1 MTKGVRV
8 PMKCL
13 SSAVVILSACLI
25 VSVFKP
31 GPCSSLA
38 WAEPRDFDSREIK
51 YSVIDQTLPT
61 GIQMAQASV
70 DDDSAAE
77 DEEEVVEI
85 ADPIYYWNKG
95 MYHFN
100 DKFYF
105 WLLKP
110 VARGYRWAVPE
121 LVRTGVSN
129 FFYNLRFPIRFV
141 SCLLQA
147 KGGAAVG
154 ELGRFVVNT
163 TAGVAGLRNVAKAH
177 PKLNPSEEDL
187 GQTFGRWGI
196 GSGFYI
202 VWPFL
207 GPSTLRESVGWL
219 GDLFLDPVTYVEP
232 TEASAGI
239 MAYEA
244 LNKTSFR
251 IGDYEALKEAAIDPY
266 ISIRDAYVQH
276 RKKKVEE

>member
-51 YSVIDQTLPT
+51 YSVTDQTLPT

-121 LVRTGVSN
+121 LVRT
-129 FFYNLRFPIRFV
+129 I
-141 SCLLQA
+141 
-147 KGGAAVG
+147 
-154 ELGRFVVNT
+154 T
-163 TAGVAGLRNVAKAH
+163 
-177 PKLNPSEEDL
+177 
-187 GQTFGRWGI
+187 
-196 GSGFYI
+196 
-202 VWPFL
+202 
-207 GPSTLRESVGWL
+207 
-219 GDLFLDPVTYVEP
+219 
-232 TEASAGI
+232 
-239 MAYEA
+239 
-244 LNKTSFR
+244 
-251 IGDYEALKEAAIDPY
+251 
-266 ISIRDAYVQH
+266 
-276 RKKKVEE
+276 

>member
-1 MTKGVRV
+1 
-8 PMKCL
+8 MKRL
-13 SSAVVILSACLI
+13 TSAVVILSACLI
-25 VSVFKP
+25 ISVFEL
-31 GPCSSLA
+31 GPSSSLA
-38 WAEPRDFDSREIK
+38 WAEPRDFDSQEIE
-51 YSVIDQTLPT
+51 YSVIDQTLST

-70 DDDSAAE
+70 DDDPAAE
-77 DEEEVVEI
+77 DEEEEEEVVEI

-110 VARGYRWAVPE
+110 VARGYKWAVPE

-163 TAGVAGLRNVAKAH
+163 TAGIAGFRNVAKAH
-177 PKLNPSEEDL
+177 PKLNPNEEDL
-187 GQTFGRWGI
+187 GQTFGMWGV
-196 GSGFYI
+196 GNGFYI
-202 VWPFL
+202 VWPFI
-207 GPSTLRESVGWL
+207 GPSTLRDSVGL
-219 GDLFLDPVTYVEP
+219 VGDQFLDPVSYVDP
-232 TEASAGI
+232 REAALGI
-239 MAYEA
+239 IAYYFV
-244 LNKTSFR
+244 NKTSFT

-276 RKKKVEE
+276 RKKNVEE

>member
-1 MTKGVRV
+1 MTKGAKVS
-8 PMKCL
+8 MKYL
-13 SSAVVILSACLI
+13 PSAVVILSACLI
-25 VSVFKP
+25 ISVFKL
-31 GPCSSLA
+31 GPSSSLA
-38 WAEPRDFDSREIK
+38 WAEARDFDSQEMG
-51 YSVIDQTLPT
+51 YWVVDQAVPT
-61 GIQMAQASV
+61 RMEMAQGSF
-70 DDDSAAE
+70 DDDSAVV

-141 SCLLQA
+141 SCVFQA
-147 KGGAAVG
+147 RGSAAVG

-163 TAGVAGLRNVAKAH
+163 TAGIAGFRNVAKAH

-207 GPSTLRESVGWL
+207 GPSTLRDSVGL
-219 GDLFLDPVTYVEP
+219 VGDQFLDPVTYVDP
-232 TEASAGI
+232 REAALAI
-239 MAYEA
+239 IAYDVV
-244 LNKTSFR
+244 NKTSFR

>member
-1 MTKGVRV
+1 MKGARV
-8 PMKCL
+8 PMKYL
-13 SSAVVILSACLI
+13 SSAIVILSVCLI
-25 VSVFKP
+25 VSVFKL
-31 GPCSSLA
+31 GPSSSLA
-38 WAEPRDFDSREIK
+38 RAEARDFDSQEIG
-51 YSVIDQTLPT
+51 YSVVDQAVPT
-61 GIQMAQASV
+61 RMEMAQGSF
-70 DDDSAAE
+70 DDDSAVV

-110 VARGYRWAVPE
+110 VARGYKWAVPE

-141 SCLLQA
+141 SSLLQA

-154 ELGRFVVNT
+154 EVGRFVVNT
-163 TAGVAGLRNVAKAH
+163 TAGIAGFRDVAKAH
-177 PKLNPSEEDL
+177 PKLDPSEEDL
-187 GQTFGRWGI
+187 GQTFGMWGI
-196 GSGFYI
+196 GNGFYI
-202 VWPFL
+202 VWPFI
-207 GPSTLRESVGWL
+207 GSSTLRDSVGL
-219 GDLFLDPVTYVEP
+219 VGDRFLDPVSYVDP
-232 TEASAGI
+232 REAALAITAGDKVN
-239 MAYEA
+239 E
-244 LNKTSFR
+244 TSFR

>member
-1 MTKGVRV
+1 
-8 PMKCL
+8 MKYL
-13 SSAVVILSACLI
+13 SSAVVILSVCLI
-25 VSVFKP
+25 VSVFKLNP
-31 GPCSSLA
+31 SSSLA
-38 WAEPRDFDSREIK
+38 WAEPRDFDSQEIK

-70 DDDSAAE
+70 DADSAAE

-110 VARGYRWAVPE
+110 VARGYKWAVPE

-141 SCLLQA
+141 SCILQA

-163 TAGVAGLRNVAKAH
+163 TAGIAGFRNVAKAH
-177 PKLNPSEEDL
+177 PNLTPNEEDL
-187 GQTFGRWGI
+187 GQTFGMWGV
-196 GSGFYI
+196 GNGFYI
-202 VWPFL
+202 VWPFI
-207 GPSTLRESVGWL
+207 GPSTLRDSVGL
-219 GDLFLDPVTYVEP
+219 VGDQFLDPVTYVDP
-232 TEASAGI
+232 REAALGI
-239 MAYEA
+239 IAYYFV
-244 LNKTSFR
+244 NKTSLT

-276 RKKKVEE
+276 RKKNVEE

>member
-1 MTKGVRV
+1 
-8 PMKCL
+8 MKCL
-13 SSAVVILSACLI
+13 LSAVVILGACFI
-25 VSVFKP
+25 ISVFMLNP
-31 GPCSSLA
+31 SSCIA
-38 WAEPRDFDSREIK
+38 WAEAWHFDSQGTG
-51 YSVIDQTLPT
+51 YAVIDDTPST
-61 GIQMAQASV
+61 RIQVAQASV
-70 DDDSAAE
+70 NDDSFGE
-77 DEEEVVEI
+77 DEEEEEEVVQI

-100 DKFYF
+100 DKLYF
-105 WLLKP
+105 WLWKP
-110 VARGYRWAVPE
+110 AARGYRWAVPE
-121 LVRTGVSN
+121 LARRGVSN

-147 KGGAAVG
+147 KGSAAVG

-163 TAGVAGLRNVAKAH
+163 TAGVAGFRNVAKAH

-207 GPSTLRESVGWL
+207 GPSTLRESVGWV
-219 GDLFLDPVTYVEP
+219 GDLFLDPVTYVDP
-232 TEASAGI
+232 KEASAGI
-239 MAYEA
+239 MAYET
-244 LNKTSFR
+244 LNKASFT
-251 IGDYEALKEAAIDPY
+251 IGDYEALKEAALEPY
-266 ISIRDAYVQH
+266 VAIRDAYVQN

>member
-1 MTKGVRV
+1 
-8 PMKCL
+8 
-13 SSAVVILSACLI
+13 
-25 VSVFKP
+25 VSTRQDIA
-31 GPCSSLA
+31 L
-38 WAEPRDFDSREIK
+38 
-51 YSVIDQTLPT
+51 
-61 GIQMAQASV
+61 ASV
-70 DDDSAAE
+70 DDDPASLDE
-77 DEEEVVEI
+77 EEEEEVVEI

-100 DKFYF
+100 DKLYF
-105 WLLKP
+105 WLFKP
-110 VARGYRWAVPE
+110 AARGYRWAVPE

-147 KGGAAVG
+147 KGSAAVG

-207 GPSTLRESVGWL
+207 GPSTLRESVGWV
-219 GDLFLDPVTYVEP
+219 GDLFLDPVTYVDP
-232 TEASAGI
+232 REASAGI
-239 MAYEA
+239 MVYEV
-244 LNKTSFR
+244 LNKASFT
-251 IGDYEALKEAAIDPY
+251 IGDYEALKEAALEPY
-266 ISIRDAYVQH
+266 VAIRDAYVQH

>member
-1 MTKGVRV
+1 MRR
-8 PMKCL
+8 L
-13 SSAVVILSACLI
+13 SSAVVII
-25 VSVFKP
+25 VVFFIISVFKLIP
-31 GPCSSLA
+31 SSSVA
-38 WAEPRDFDSREIK
+38 WADAWNVDRQETGASL
-51 YSVIDQTLPT
+51 VDQAVSTRQDL
-61 GIQMAQASV
+61 ALASV
-70 DDDSAAE
+70 DDDPASLDE
-77 DEEEVVEI
+77 EEEEEVVEI

-100 DKFYF
+100 DKCYF

-147 KGGAAVG
+147 KGSAAVG

-163 TAGVAGLRNVAKAH
+163 TAGVAGFRNVAKAH

-207 GPSTLRESVGWL
+207 GPSTLRESVGWV
-219 GDLFLDPVTYVEP
+219 GDLFLDPVTYVDP

-244 LNKTSFR
+244 LNETSFK